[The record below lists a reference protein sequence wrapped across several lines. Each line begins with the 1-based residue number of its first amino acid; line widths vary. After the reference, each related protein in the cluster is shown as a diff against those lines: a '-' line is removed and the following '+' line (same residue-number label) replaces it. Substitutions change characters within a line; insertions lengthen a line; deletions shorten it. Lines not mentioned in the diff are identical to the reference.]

1 MSMLENIRQASQTW
15 LAKLILAVI
24 TVPFAL
30 WGIESYVR
38 PTAGQDTIATVGKEK
53 VTSAEFNDALRGQL
67 EQFKRQFGGN
77 IDASIMDTPDMR
89 KSILDNLVDQKLFAE
104 AAKTSGV
111 KISDAALRD
120 RISTES
126 AFLDQGKFVSSR
138 YETFLKAQGYTAQSF
153 EAMLRRDMERQQFA
167 ASVGNTGFVPKAS
180 IVGYLKAAEQS
191 REIAM
196 VNITPDQFIA
206 KVKVTPEQA
215 KTYYDEHKTE
225 FTIPD
230 QARAEYVE
238 LSVDALA
245 PSQQVSAE
253 EIKGYYDSNAT
264 RYVQKEE
271 RKASHILINAAK
283 DAKEADKKAAKEK
296 ADALYAQLKK
306 SPKSFAELAKVN
318 SQDTGSATKGGDL
331 GFFAR
336 GLMVKP
342 FEEAAFNAKKD
353 ELLAPVLSDFGYHII
368 LVTDIKPEKGKSVA
382 DVTPEI
388 EGELKKQKAQKKF
401 AEIAE
406 KFTNAAYEQSASLKA
421 AAEVAGLPVRQGLWI
436 IKGQGGLPPFNNPKL
451 TQALFSDEVLKN
463 KRNTEAIEVS
473 TNNLVA
479 ARVLESKP
487 STVKPLTEVE
497 KSITDKFTREQAG
510 KLAKADGEAKL
521 ALLREGKDVDLK
533 WPTLLAVSRNNPGG
547 LPPPVIESA
556 MKLDV
561 KKLPAFGGAENPGGG
576 YSLIQVAKVI
586 DAPVADEAKLKSA
599 KTRVAQAMAQQELL
613 SILAVTRT
621 KTDVTIAKDALEKK
635 DK

>member
-283 DAKEADKKAAKEK
+283 DAKEADKKTAKEK

-306 SPKSFAELAKVN
+306 SPKSFAELAKAN

-331 GFFAR
+331 GFFSR

-421 AAEVAGLPVRQGLWI
+421 A
-436 IKGQGGLPPFNNPKL
+436 
-451 TQALFSDEVLKN
+451 
-463 KRNTEAIEVS
+463 
-473 TNNLVA
+473 
-479 ARVLESKP
+479 ESG
-487 STVKPLTEVE
+487 SATT
-497 KSITDKFTREQAG
+497 
-510 KLAKADGEAKL
+510 
-521 ALLREGKDVDLK
+521 
-533 WPTLLAVSRNNPGG
+533 W
-547 LPPPVIESA
+547 VI
-556 MKLDV
+556 
-561 KKLPAFGGAENPGGG
+561 P
-576 YSLIQVAKVI
+576 
-586 DAPVADEAKLKSA
+586 
-599 KTRVAQAMAQQELL
+599 
-613 SILAVTRT
+613 
-621 KTDVTIAKDALEKK
+621 
-635 DK
+635 